1 MPERSLAVVP
11 AWRWWAGVL
20 LIATVAGYTTVLA
33 YQQGLPE
40 IFAVVWQFDK
50 AVHFSAA
57 GLLAFFLDGAL
68 KRRML
73 MLPRLGGLS
82 IPLAAAMV
90 LVPAGIE
97 EFLQRY
103 SIART
108 SSIWDFAADVAGV
121 AILVRI
127 SRRVAQ

>member
-1 MPERSLAVVP
+1 MSERARAVVP
-11 AWRWWAGVL
+11 AWRWWTGVVVVASIAGF
-20 LIATVAGYTTVLA
+20 TTVLA
-33 YQQGLPE
+33 YREGLPE

-73 MLPRLGGLS
+73 PRIVGLT
-82 IPLAAAMV
+82 IPLAAAAV
-90 LVPAGIE
+90 LVPAAIE
-97 EFLQRY
+97 EFMQRY
-103 SIART
+103 SVMRT

-121 AILVRI
+121 AVFVPL

>member
-1 MPERSLAVVP
+1 MSERSLAVVP
-11 AWRWWAGVL
+11 AWRWWTGVL
-20 LIATVAGYTTVLA
+20 LVAAIAGYTTVLA
-33 YQQGLPE
+33 YREGLPE

-73 MLPRLGGLS
+73 PRLAGVS
-82 IPLAAAMV
+82 VPMAAAAV
-90 LVPAGIE
+90 LVPAAIE
-97 EFLQRY
+97 EFMQRY
-103 SIART
+103 SLVRT

-121 AILVRI
+121 AVLLPL